1 MKGKMTIVLS
11 AAAVFFASL
20 IGYNHTAHAGAQEGK
35 RLFETEKCVSC
46 HQIQGP
52 AREKTIQD
60 QLAKKGPELWYAGSK
75 FKRDFLVKWLSD
87 PRPIRPL
94 EYYSLTKKNTGN
106 HPRLTSG
113 QAADMTEFLM
123 TLKSSD
129 VKALGIQP
137 ADNPRGRVVFIK
149 KQSCYGCHEVIVRG
163 NAAGGLSGPSFAG
176 AGKRLQTDW
185 IYAYLSNPKAF
196 KPVKDMPDYTGYI
209 KDDEMKDLAAY
220 VGSLN

>member
-1 MKGKMTIVLS
+1 MKGKITIVLS

-20 IGYNHTAHAGAQEGK
+20 IGYDHIAHAGAQEGK
-35 RLFETEKCVSC
+35 RLFETEKCASC

-75 FKRDFLVKWLSD
+75 FKREFLVKWLSD
-87 PRPIRPL
+87 PRPVRPL
-94 EYYSLTKKNTGN
+94 EYYSLTKKNKGD
-106 HPRLTSG
+106 HPRLTAG
-113 QAADMTEFLM
+113 QASDMTEFLM
-123 TLKSSD
+123 TLKSPD
-129 VKALGIQP
+129 VKPLGIQA